1 MWFFVN
7 CDRASRGERT
17 HFTFSSLTGRD
28 EGKTREKRMVTGYV
42 IRKNEYHDSVF
53 LMRAAKRL
61 SQQKGILQAAAL
73 MGTEK
78 NKLLLEEIEVSG
90 PGISEATPSDLMVAV
105 IAENQEALASVLD
118 DIDRWLTIDLVSAP
132 RYDIRTVD
140 EAMALQ
146 DHSNLAVIS
155 VPGAYAAR
163 EARKALEH
171 GLNVFLFSDNVP
183 VESEISLKGYA
194 RDHGLIVMGPDCGT
208 AIIAGKGIGFANA
221 VRRGPIGVIGASGTG
236 IQEFTS
242 LVHRAGSG
250 ISQAIGIGSRDLS
263 DAVGGIS
270 FLTAFDVLDSDSQT
284 EVITILSKPPGES
297 ALSNLI
303 PRILKCHK
311 PIVVCFL
318 GLKQESLPADIRDR
332 TARTLDDAAAMAIHE
347 VTGYAPPPFNANLSS
362 LHKLAERE
370 LVDKN
375 PEQRYLRGIFAGGT
389 FCFQAQQVLQDAGV
403 VVHSNTPLHG
413 NLKLADPMR
422 SEEHTLVDMGTD
434 DFTVGKPHPMI
445 DSRLRCDR
453 ILAEGQ
459 DPQVA
464 ILLLD
469 FVLGFNASPDPA
481 GELVPAIKEVKAA
494 AKRRGGSLSVVASI
508 CGTEGDPQNFPQQVT
523 VLEDAGIAVFPSS
536 AQAAQFCALLAVSLS
551 EVTRAK

>member
-1 MWFFVN
+1 
-7 CDRASRGERT
+7 
-17 HFTFSSLTGRD
+17 
-28 EGKTREKRMVTGYV
+28 MVTGYV

-78 NKLLLEEIEVSG
+78 NKILLEEIEVRG
-90 PGISEATPSDLMVAV
+90 PEISEATPSDLIVAV
-105 IAENQEALASVLD
+105 KADSQEALASVFED
-118 DIDRWLTIDLVSAP
+118 VDRWLTIDLSSAP
-132 RYDIRTVD
+132 RHDVRTFD
-140 EAMALQ
+140 EAVAIQ
-146 DHSNLAVIS
+146 PDSNLAVIS
-155 VPGAYAAR
+155 VPGSYAAR

-183 VESEISLKGYA
+183 AESEISLKEYA
-194 RDHGLIVMGPDCGT
+194 RERGLLVMGPDCGT
-208 AIIAGKGIGFANA
+208 AIIGGIGIGFANA

-242 LVHRAGSG
+242 LVHRADSG

-270 FLTAFDVLDSDSQT
+270 LLTALDALDSDPKT
-284 EVITILSKPPGES
+284 EVITILSKPPGEL
-297 ALSNLI
+297 ALSNLL
-303 PRILKCHK
+303 PRILKCRK

-318 GLKQESLPADIRDR
+318 GLKQGSLSADIRTR
-332 TARTLDDAAAMAIHE
+332 AARTLDDAAAMAIQR
-347 VTGYAPPPFNANLSS
+347 VTGHAPSRLDALSFDWQ
-362 LHKLAERE
+362 KLAGQEK
-370 LVDKN
+370 VNKN

-389 FCFQAQQVLQDAGV
+389 FCFQAQQILQDAGI
-403 VVHSNTPLHG
+403 VVHSNAPLHR
-413 NLKLADPMR
+413 NLKLSDPMK
-422 SEEHTLVDMGTD
+422 SKEHTLVDMGTD

-445 DSRLRCDR
+445 DSRLRVDR

-459 DPQVA
+459 DPHVA

-481 GELVPAIKEVKAA
+481 GELVPAIQE
-494 AKRRGGSLSVVASI
+494 AKSMAKKRGGSLSVVASI
-508 CGTEGDPQNFPQQVT
+508 CGTEGDPQNFPQQVK
-523 VLEDAGIAVFPSS
+523 VLAEAGVAVFPSS
-536 AQAAQFCALLAVSLS
+536 AQAAQFCALLAPRLS